1 MKKKSSRGIAGYVIL
16 LGTLLVI
23 AILLNG
29 GLGQTV
35 NKRIEYPELL
45 SMIENGEVGK
55 VAIRD
60 GSNAMVGVFA
70 KGKTNVAD
78 SDFPERSYDFETT
91 ISEDFEETVRQMKVN
106 QLNSVPADQR
116 KEEDRDKVYTLGDV
130 TVNDLDFSIQYRAPV
145 TVPWWY
151 EFIPYLIM
159 LGILIVAWY
168 VMMRAQGGGGRVMS
182 FGRSRAK
189 MQDPSKNKVTFADVA
204 GADEEKE
211 ELQEMVDF
219 LKNPKN
225 YIEAG
230 ARIPKGVLLVGPP
243 GTGKTLLAKAVAGE
257 AGVPF
262 FSISGSD
269 FVEMFVGVGAS
280 RVRDLFDQ
288 AKKVAPAIV
297 FIDEID
303 AVGRHRGAGLG
314 GGHDEREQTLN
325 QLLVEMDGFA
335 VNEGI
340 IVMAATNRRDILDP
354 ALMRPGRFD
363 RQVTVN
369 YPDQEGRV
377 AILKVHSKGK
387 TLDTDVDLA
396 NIAKRMPYATG
407 ADLEN
412 VMNEAAILAARSRKT
427 KIDQQLLIDAIA
439 RVQMGPEKKSHKVNE
454 HDRRM
459 VAYHEGGHAIVGHML
474 EGCDEVHLITI
485 VPRGQAAGHTLALP
499 AEEHDN
505 ISRSQLMDQIA
516 MMLGGHAAEEVG
528 LGEIYTGSSSDL
540 KRATE
545 ICRKMVTQFGM
556 SEEIGTIY
564 LGSDQEVFVGMEFG
578 QSREYSE
585 EVAAKIDR
593 EVAAMLNKCYEV
605 AKNIIREKK
614 DLLDKLAEA
623 LLQQETLNRAEFLA
637 LMDSGEIPEGLGDDK
652 PRTTQE
658 VLRDAADT
666 IREYEERQ
674 AKLKEEAAAQAEKE
688 AGAAQDPE
696 EKPEVPAEKTDTGDR
711 D

>member
-1 MKKKSSRGIAGYVIL
+1 MNRKPSRGIIGYVVL
-16 LGTLLVI
+16 LSTLLLI

-29 GLGQTV
+29 GLNQTV
-35 NKRIEYPELL
+35 SRRIEYPQLL
-45 SMIENGEVGK
+45 EMIKEGK
-55 VAIRD
+55 VARVAVRNNSLVGLTNSTTVLRD
-60 GSNAMVGVFA
+60 
-70 KGKTNVAD
+70 
-78 SDFPERSYDFETT
+78 DFPERNYDFETT
-91 ISEDFEETVRQMKVN
+91 IGSDFLETARQIEANKKGISLDQMTVD
-106 QLNSVPADQR
+106 QLSF
-116 KEEDRDKVYTLGDV
+116 
-130 TVNDLDFSIQYRAPV
+130 DLEYRAPV
-145 TVPWWY
+145 VVPWWY
-151 EFIPYLIM
+151 DLLPYLIM
-159 LGILIVAWY
+159 LGIFAAIWF
-168 VMMRAQGGGGRVMS
+168 VMIRSQAGGGGKVMS
-182 FGRSRAK
+182 FGKSRAR
-189 MQDPSKNKVTFADVA
+189 MQDPTKNKITFADVA

-219 LKNPKN
+219 LKNPRN
-225 YIEAG
+225 YTELG

-369 YPDQEGRV
+369 YPDQNGRV

-387 TLDTDVDLA
+387 KLDEHVDLD

-412 VMNEAAILAARSRKT
+412 VMNEAAILAARARKK

-454 HDRRM
+454 KDRRM
-459 VAYHEGGHAIVGHML
+459 VAIHEGGHAIIGHLL

-505 ISRSQLMDQIA
+505 MSRSQLLDQIT

-556 SEEIGTIY
+556 SDNIGTIY

-585 EVAAKIDR
+585 EIAAKIDR
-593 EVAAMLNKCYEV
+593 EVADILAKCYEK
-605 AKNIIREKK
+605 AKKILTDHSDRLET
-614 DLLDKLAEA
+614 LTQA
-623 LLQQETLNRAEFLA
+623 LLEQETLNRAEFVE
-637 LMDSGEIPEGLGDDK
+637 LMETGRILEGTKEDK
-652 PRTTQE
+652 PRTAAEIIAESPEAQQE
-658 VLRDAADT
+658 IAA
-666 IREYEERQ
+666 
-674 AKLKEEAAAQAEKE
+674 KAETEDQTDSE
-688 AGAAQDPE
+688 AGPE
-696 EKPEVPAEKTDTGDR
+696 ETTEATAAETTEI
-711 D
+711 

>member
-1 MKKKSSRGIAGYVIL
+1 MKKRSSKGIIGYIVL
-16 LGTLLVI
+16 LGTLLMI
-23 AILLNG
+23 AIILNG
-29 GLGQTV
+29 GLGQTI
-35 NKRIEYPELL
+35 NRRIEYPELL
-45 SMIENGEVGK
+45 NQISENNIGR
-55 VAIRD
+55 VAIR
-60 GSNAMVGVFA
+60 GNSLVGVF
-70 KGKTNVAD
+70 KSGKTAVAD
-78 SDFPERSYDFETT
+78 ADFPERSYDFETT
-91 ISEDFEETVRQMKVN
+91 IGEDFLDTVRQMEANRQGVGIE
-106 QLNSVPADQR
+106 QITV
-116 KEEDRDKVYTLGDV
+116 DKLP
-130 TVNDLDFSIQYRAPV
+130 FQIQYRAPI
-145 TVPWWY
+145 TIPWWY
-151 EFIPYLIM
+151 EFLPYIIM
-159 LGILIVAWY
+159 LGILMVVWY
-168 VMMRAQGGGGRVMS
+168 VMMRAQGGGNGRVMS
-182 FGRSRAK
+182 FGRSHARL
-189 MQDPSKNKVTFADVA
+189 QDPSKNKVTFADVA

-280 RVRDLFDQ
+280 RVRDLFEQ

-354 ALMRPGRFD
+354 ALLRPGRFD

-369 YPDQEGRV
+369 YPDQDGRV

-387 TLDTDVDLA
+387 TLDPDVDLN

-427 KIDQQLLIDAIA
+427 RIDQQLLIDAIA

-459 VAYHEGGHAIVGHML
+459 VAYHEGGHAIVGHIL
-474 EGCDEVHLITI
+474 PGCDEVHLITI

-516 MMLGGHAAEEVG
+516 MLLGGHAAEEVA

-545 ICRKMVTQFGM
+545 LCRKMVTQFGM
-556 SEEIGTIY
+556 SAEIGAIY

-593 EVAAMLNKCYEV
+593 EVAQMLKNCYET
-605 AKNIIREKK
+605 AKEIIRDKK
-614 DLLDKLAEA
+614 ERLDQLAEA
-623 LLQQETLNRAEFLA
+623 LLKQETLNRAEFVA
-637 LMDSGEIPEGLGDDK
+637 LMDTGGIPEGLGEDK
-652 PRTTQE
+652 PRTTDE
-658 VLRDAADT
+658 VLKDV
-666 IREYEERQ
+666 
-674 AKLKEEAAAQAEKE
+674 AKDFES
-688 AGAAQDPE
+688 G
-696 EKPEVPAEKTDTGDR
+696 KPDKKTGDA
-711 D
+711 DHSDTED